1 MADAAPGQWHWAE
14 EWRIDMIQMVRDI
27 GVEVARRAME
37 IRDVELASRALAR
50 ATVACPED
58 EVLLVARIKLADELD
73 DRGEVERLVYVL
85 SRQAR
90 RLGVDLSEETITV
103 LQEVMEGHARAR
115 VV

>member
-58 EVLLVARIKLADELD
+58 
-73 DRGEVERLVYVL
+73 VL

>member
-1 MADAAPGQWHWAE
+1 LPSPTGQP
-14 EWRIDMIQMVRDI
+14 QSYTPSSN
-27 GVEVARRAME
+27 GSKYRRHA
-37 IRDVELASRALAR
+37 
-50 ATVACPED
+50 
-58 EVLLVARIKLADELD
+58 LVARIKLADELD

>member
-58 EVLLVARIKLADELD
+58 EVLLVARIKLA
-73 DRGEVERLVYVL
+73 
-85 SRQAR
+85 R

>member
-1 MADAAPGQWHWAE
+1 
-14 EWRIDMIQMVRDI
+14 MIQMVRDI

-50 ATVACPED
+50 AVACPED

>member
-50 ATVACPED
+50 ATVACPQD
-58 EVLLVARIKLADELD
+58 AVSPGRRIDLADELD

-90 RLGVDLSEETITV
+90 RLGVDLSDETVTV

>member
-1 MADAAPGQWHWAE
+1 MC
-14 EWRIDMIQMVRDI
+14 
-27 GVEVARRAME
+27 
-37 IRDVELASRALAR
+37 IRDS
-50 ATVACPED
+50 ACPED